1 MTASI
6 GNVIIQDSLWQI
18 QGPMGFGEVE
28 RLLSITLPHLQ
39 GLAKTLVIDLSQVT
53 EVDSASVSL
62 LMEWQRQVKS
72 KHCEL
77 TFKDL
82 PANLE
87 ALADVYGV
95 RELIPTVA

>member
-28 RLLSITLPHLQ
+28 RLLSMTLPHISSLS
-39 GLAKTLVIDLSQVT
+39 KTLVIDLSQVT

-77 TFKDL
+77 SFAHL
-82 PANLE
+82 PANLK

-95 RELIPTVA
+95 SELIPTTT